1 MPRPSAHRRPDV
13 PSVAV
18 LCGVHPCVRSRPRTV
33 RAEVTPHSPLTGA
46 PRYSVTRDNAVHRPR
61 GPCSV
66 PAAPVPAARSLRV
79 QAEPRPPEV
88 LAGAAPP
95 PFPTACRPS
104 PAALRASLGSSL
116 FGRPRFGQPVVVL
129 LAFSSERA
137 KGFTGACLRGC
148 GRATSASE
156 CRAPA
161 GPQPGGGGARGAE
174 GQPSPRRGDCVPPHC
189 PAVLGAVWRG
199 VQGHQQTLGL
209 PSPLSP
215 LFFLE
220 NPKIT
225 DGSCCCPLSYL
236 TLKTV
241 CIFQNQQLRLYNTHL
256 KESGGH
262 VEK

>member
-1 MPRPSAHRRPDV
+1 M
-13 PSVAV
+13 
-18 LCGVHPCVRSRPRTV
+18 LC
-33 RAEVTPHSPLTGA
+33 AA
-46 PRYSVTRDNAVHRPR
+46 R
-61 GPCSV
+61 GGR
-66 PAAPVPAARSLRV
+66 ARSLR
-79 QAEPRPPEV
+79 PPC
-88 LAGAAPP
+88 PP
-95 PFPTACRPS
+95 PAPSGSRPS
-104 PAALRASLGSSL
+104 PAPRKSSQGRLRPPFPRPVRPRPAVLRASLGSSL

-137 KGFTGACLRGC
+137 KGFTDACLRGC
-148 GRATSASE
+148 GRAASASE
-156 CRAPA
+156 YRAPA

-174 GQPSPRRGDCVPPHC
+174 GQPSPRRGDRVRPPHC

-220 NPKIT
+220 NPKTT